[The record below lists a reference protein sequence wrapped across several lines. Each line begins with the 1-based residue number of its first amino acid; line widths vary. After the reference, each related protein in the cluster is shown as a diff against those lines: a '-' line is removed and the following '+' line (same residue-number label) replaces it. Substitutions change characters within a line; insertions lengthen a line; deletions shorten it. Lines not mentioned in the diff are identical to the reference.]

1 MAKLGLQPKSRNFKP
16 FGLTEKIRSL
26 WRKPDAT
33 GSLAALLAFVCRTI
47 GTGVSDVKLLPT
59 AQADTFVEALKSM
72 LDRAKRQA
80 QFKGPRHVPA
90 LSICHHRCCKSRRAW
105 WVYQPP
111 GHWFR
116 NEVSCEC
123 TSNTRARNRRLS

>member
-16 FGLTEKIRSL
+16 FGPTEKIRSL
-26 WRKPDAT
+26 WRKPDAAVACAT
-33 GSLAALLAFVCRTI
+33 GRLAALLAFVCQTI

-80 QFKGPRHVPA
+80 QFKGPRPVRP
-90 LSICHHRCCKSRRAW
+90 HRSATTAAARAGE
-105 WVYQPP
+105 P
-111 GHWFR
+111 GG
-116 NEVSCEC
+116 S
-123 TSNTRARNRRLS
+123 TSHQGTGSEMK

>member
-1 MAKLGLQPKSRNFKP
+1 MAKLGLQPKSRDFKP
-16 FGLTEKIRSL
+16 FGPTEKIRSL
-26 WRKPDAT
+26 WRKPDAGLAYAT

-80 QFKGPRHVPA
+80 QFKGPRHVQT
-90 LSICHHRCCKSRRAW
+90 LSICHQRCCKSR
-105 WVYQPP
+105 
-111 GHWFR
+111 
-116 NEVSCEC
+116 
-123 TSNTRARNRRLS
+123 